1 MKVLFLDID
10 GVLNSF
16 DNQFA
21 LEFNWKCDTNYKSR
35 AELKSKSRDEYG
47 TLFDERCV
55 NWLRYIIKK
64 TDCKIVIS
72 STWRLSGIEALKK
85 MWSKRML
92 PGEIIGITPIETPI
106 EIYQKYYNDMAVRGF
121 EIQTWLDSNKVDSYC
136 IVDDEADMLPGQKFV
151 KTSGRIGLNYET
163 AKSIVHILN
172 N

>member
-1 MKVLFLDID
+1 MKILFLDID

-21 LEFNWKCDTNYKSR
+21 MNYAHKGNYG
-35 AELKSKSRDEYG
+35 KSRDEYG

-72 STWRLSGIEALKK
+72 STWRLSGLTALKE

-92 PGEIIGITPIETPI
+92 PGEIIGTTPIEVPI
-106 EIYQKYYNDMAVRGF
+106 YIYQKYECETAFRGY
-121 EIQTWLDSNKVDSYC
+121 EIQCYIDSYNIKQYC

-151 KTSGRIGLNYET
+151 KTSGRIGLNYEVS
-163 AKSIVHILN
+163 KSIINILN
-172 N
+172 NG